1 MKIKVIPEDF
11 RVEEKISLETGQQ
24 GKYSIYCLEKRNWST
39 LDIIDYLKRKYRL
52 STIRYAGLKDRYAQ
66 TFQYVSII
74 GDGPP
79 KIAEEN
85 FSLTYLGKSEHPTA
99 RDYLL
104 GNAFKITLRDLKES
118 EIPRI
123 NSTLEKIKRDGLPNY
138 FDEQRFGSARHRHGF
153 FTQKLLL
160 KHFNGALKL
169 YMATPSGPDDTQTR
183 STKKFLADNWGNW
196 DSLKESGFRPKQEF
210 LPVIN
215 YLVKHPKDFKGA
227 IRQINRKIFELLI
240 ASYQSYLWNEILA
253 GYLQS
258 LNLKLYSYPYSAG
271 VFLFYQNLPASVRDE
286 LAALLIP
293 NPSPKT
299 IFKNEKIEKITTDL
313 LSREGFTLKDL
324 KMPIRVRGIFLKP
337 FDRKAL
343 VFPEKLSY
351 QEPYPDDRYKNKL
364 KLELSFFLPK
374 GSYATILVKRLQIA
388 TRFGSHERIDSTGSE
403 FEEPIEESN
412 D

>member
-11 RVEEKISLETGQQ
+11 RVEEKVTLEIGQH
-24 GKYSIYCLEKRNWST
+24 GKYSIYRLEKRNWST
-39 LDIIDYLKRKYRL
+39 LDIIDYLKRRYRL

-104 GNAFKITLRDLKES
+104 GNSFKITLRDLKES
-118 EIPRI
+118 EIPKI
-123 NSTLEKIKRDGLPNY
+123 KLTLEKIKRDGLPNY
-138 FDEQRFGSARHRHGF
+138 FDEQRFGSVRHHHGF
-153 FTQKLLL
+153 FIQKLLQ

-169 YMATPSGPDDTQTR
+169 YMATPSGPDDTSTR
-183 STKKFLADNWGNW
+183 STKKFLAENWGDWERCRMVKN
-196 DSLKESGFRPKQEF
+196 REF
-210 LPVIN
+210 QPVIN

-227 IRQINRKIFELLI
+227 IRQINRKILELLI
-240 ASYQSYLWNEILA
+240 AAYQSFLWNEILIE
-253 GYLQS
+253 LLCS
-258 LNLKLYSYPYSAG
+258 LNLKLYTYPYSAG
-271 VFLFYQNLPASVRDE
+271 NFLFYQTLPVSIKTFLAS
-286 LAALLIP
+286 LSIP

-299 IFKNEKIEKITTDL
+299 IFKNEPIEKITTDIL
-313 LSREGFTLKDL
+313 TREGFVLKDL

-351 QEPYPDDRYKNKL
+351 KEPAVDERYRGKL
-364 KLELSFFLPK
+364 KLELAFFLPK

-388 TRFGSHERIDSTGSE
+388 IGSE
-403 FEEPIEESN
+403 IEEPIEVSN

>member
-11 RVEEKISLETGQQ
+11 RVEEKVTLEIGQH
-24 GKYSIYCLEKRNWST
+24 GKYSIYRLEKRNWST
-39 LDIIDYLKRKYRL
+39 LDLIDYLKRRYRL

-104 GNAFKITLRDLKES
+104 GNSFHITLRDLKEF
-118 EIPRI
+118 EIPKI
-123 NSTLEKIKRDGLPNY
+123 ESTLEKIKRDGLPNY
-138 FDEQRFGSARHRHGF
+138 YDEQRFGSQRHHRGF
-153 FTQKLLL
+153 FTQKLLQ

-169 YMATPSGPDDTQTR
+169 YMATPSGPDDTSTR
-183 STKKFLADNWGNW
+183 SVKKFLAEHWGDWEKCRTVKN
-196 DSLKESGFRPKQEF
+196 REF
-210 LPVIN
+210 QPIIN
-215 YLVKHPKDFKGA
+215 YLVKHPKDFNGA
-227 IRQINRKIFELLI
+227 IRQTNRKILELLI
-240 ASYQSYLWNEILA
+240 AAYQSFLWNEILA
-253 GYLQS
+253 ELLHS
-258 LNLKLYSYPYSAG
+258 LNLKLSIYPYSAG
-271 VFLFYQNLPASVRDE
+271 NFLFYQTLPDSIRTY
-286 LAALLIP
+286 LATLSIP

-299 IFKNEKIEKITTDL
+299 IFKSEKIEKITTDIL
-313 LSREGFTLKDL
+313 WREGFVLKDL

-343 VFPEKLSY
+343 VFPEKLSAKEPAVDERY
-351 QEPYPDDRYKNKL
+351 QGKL
-364 KLELSFFLPK
+364 KLELDFFLPK

-388 TRFGSHERIDSTGSE
+388 TGSVIDSALAPKSG
-403 FEEPIEESN
+403 IDESVDATN
-412 D
+412 G

>member
-11 RVEEKISLETGQQ
+11 RVEEKISLEIGTQ
-24 GKYSIYCLEKRNWST
+24 GKYSIYHLEKRNWST
-39 LDIIDYLKRKYRL
+39 LDIIDYLKRRYRL

-104 GNAFKITLRDLKES
+104 GNSFKITLRDLKES
-118 EIPRI
+118 EIPKI
-123 NSTLEKIKRDGLPNY
+123 KSTLGKIIRDGVPNY
-138 FDEQRFGSARHRHGF
+138 FDEQRFGSVRHHHGF
-153 FTQKLLL
+153 FTQKLLQ

-169 YMATPSGPDDTQTR
+169 YMATPSGPDDTSTR
-183 STKKFLADNWGNW
+183 STKKFLAEHWGDWEKCRTVKN
-196 DSLKESGFRPKQEF
+196 REF
-210 LPVIN
+210 QPVIS

-227 IRQINRKIFELLI
+227 IRQINRKILELLI
-240 ASYQSYLWNEILA
+240 AAYQSFLWNEILVA
-253 GYLQS
+253 LLSS
-258 LNLKLYSYPYSAG
+258 LNLKLYNYSYSAG
-271 VFLFYQNLPASVRDE
+271 NFLFYQTLPESDRIY
-286 LAALLIP
+286 LATLSIP

-299 IFKNEKIEKITTDL
+299 IFKSEKIEKITTDIL
-313 LSREGFTLKDL
+313 AREGFVLKDL
-324 KMPIRVRGIFLKP
+324 KLPIRVRGIFLKP

-351 QEPYPDDRYKNKL
+351 QEPDVDERYRGKL
-364 KLELSFFLPK
+364 KLELAFFLPK

-388 TRFGSHERIDSTGSE
+388 TGSE
-403 FEEPIEESN
+403 IEEPIEVIN